1 MGCKKL
7 IFDKR
12 ENFDKKAN
20 WEKYGYILTKQE
32 DWLINSVD
40 FSNKDI
46 KRSPQNEYYQII

>member
-12 ENFDKKAN
+12 EDFDKKQIGRN
-20 WEKYGYILTKQE
+20 GYILTKQE
-32 DWLINSVD
+32 DWHINSVD

-46 KRSPQNEYYQII
+46 KRSSQNEYYQIK